1 MILNA
6 SIDVT
11 TLVEQLK
18 KGHTSCSRSDK
29 NQHYYANVTIWVDP
43 EKDPDWKQVSVQL
56 NSSKDGREKDKAMNG
71 GKDVY
76 IGNGRVQKSK
86 NEPAKAG
93 EFDLPGAAPND
104 AAAGGT
110 FTPPQA
116 NDDLPF

>member
-11 TLVEQLK
+11 TLVEMLK
-18 KGHTSCSRSDK
+18 KGHTACSRSDK
-29 NQHYYANVTIWVDP
+29 NQHYYASVTIWVDP
-43 EKDPDWKQVSVQL
+43 EKEPDWKQVSIQL
-56 NSSKDGREKDKAMNG
+56 NSSKDGREKDKALNG

-76 IGNGRVQKSK
+76 IGNGRVQKKKDEPSK
-86 NEPAKAG
+86 PG
-93 EFDLPGAAPND
+93 EFDLPGAPSNN
-104 AAAGGT
+104 AADGS